1 MKKNIF
7 EFYGCLVL
15 CFASQF
21 LILEAVAQSPAKVSY
36 QAVVRDST
44 GTLVIHTPISVRM
57 SIFQGS
63 ISGSVIYREVYTP
76 NPATNAQGLVS
87 LEIGTGVPL
96 LGSFASIDWSSGP
109 FFLQTEVDINGGSAF
124 RVLGSQQLLSVPYAL
139 YSERSGGLKYSA
151 GTARMATTNNGLLY
165 LCDGLIQSTPCLPT
179 ITTRMVTAIGSSG
192 AMSGGYVASDGGSRV
207 TARGVVY
214 DTLQNPSI
222 SSNLTGS
229 GSDTGGFISPI
240 TGLLPSKTYY
250 VRAFATNYVGTSY
263 GNEISF
269 TTSPVTPVFVCG
281 ASTLTDIDGNT
292 YTTVEIGGQCW
303 MRSNLKV
310 SKYRNGDPIPT
321 GFLSNTDWRNTL
333 TGAFAIYG
341 NLSINDSLYGKLY
354 KQFTTLDSRGLCPTG
369 WHVPTDG
376 EWNSLVKFLDS
387 SADTACTACNQSVI
401 AGGALR
407 SLATQPTAGGWSV
420 TTGATNSSGFT
431 ALPGGIRHYFG
442 DYDGA
447 LYEGYWWTST
457 SIFGTAR
464 YRMLFANNGG
474 IYRGSTNPS
483 SGASIRCLKD

>member
-1 MKKNIF
+1 MKKNVF
-7 EFYGCLVL
+7 WLYGCLVL
-15 CFASQF
+15 CFATQF
-21 LILEAVAQSPAKVSY
+21 LFLRAVAQAPAKVSY

-44 GTLVIHTPISVRM
+44 GALVVNTPISVRM
-57 SIFQGS
+57 SIIQGS
-63 ISGSVIYREVYTP
+63 ISGPVVYREVYTP

-87 LEIGTGVPL
+87 LEIGTGVPQ

-109 FFLQTEVDINGGSAF
+109 FFLQTEVDISGGNGF

-179 ITTRMVTAIGSSG
+179 ISTMTVTAIGSSG
-192 AMSGGYVASDGGSRV
+192 ATCGGHVISDGGSRV
-207 TARGVVY
+207 IARGVVY
-214 DTLQNPSI
+214 DTLQNPSL
-222 SSNLTGS
+222 SSNLSSS
-229 GSDTGGFISPI
+229 GSDTGVFTSPI
-240 TGLLPSKTYY
+240 TGLMPSKTYF
-250 VRAFATNYVGTSY
+250 VRAFATNHVGTAY
-263 GNEISF
+263 GNEMSF
-269 TTSPVTPVFVCG
+269 TTSPVTPNFVCG
-281 ASTLTDIDGNT
+281 TSTLTDIDGNV
-292 YTTVEIGGQCW
+292 YSTVEIGAQCW
-303 MRSNLKV
+303 TRKNLKV

-341 NLSINDSLYGKLY
+341 NLTVNDSLYGKLY
-354 KQFTTLDSRGLCPTG
+354 KQFTASDSRGLCPTG
-369 WHVPTDG
+369 WHVPAEG
-376 EWNSLVKFLDS
+376 EWNSLVKFLDPN
-387 SADTACTACNQSVI
+387 ADTTCTSCNQSII

-407 SLATQPTAGGWSV
+407 SLATQPTPGGWSV
-420 TTGATNSSGFT
+420 TTGATNSSGFS

-442 DYDGA
+442 DYDAA
-447 LYEGYWWTST
+447 LFEGYWWTST

-464 YRMLFANNGG
+464 YRSLFANNGG